1 MRVRAGKASWTDGPF
16 AETKEHLGGFLLI
29 ERRTLRR
36 RWRSRSGTRSL
47 GWGRGARDRRF
58 FSFEMP
64 RLLPPAANVRFRDAN
79 RRPEWPIWV
88 MRAGWARMS
97 GF

>member
-1 MRVRAGKASWTDGPF
+1 MASCSSSEEPCGGDGDRGAGLARSDG
-16 AETKEHLGGFLLI
+16 GD
-29 ERRTLRR
+29 
-36 RWRSRSGTRSL
+36 
-47 GWGRGARDRRF
+47 RGARDRRF

-79 RRPEWPIWV
+79 RRPEWPIRV